1 MKASIKWLK
10 EFVDFTLSPQ
20 ELAHALTMAGFEVE
34 GMIPNSRDEDDTV
47 LVINITPNRPDC
59 LSIAGIAREISA
71 ILKIPFR
78 DCKLSVKKEDGQ
90 GPRIEIKDQELCS
103 RYASRIIRGVRVGP
117 SPSWLSKRLESHGF
131 RPANNIVD
139 ITNYV
144 LLEMG
149 HPLHAFDMD
158 KLSGNRIVVK
168 TAGSADK
175 FITLD
180 NEERILSRE
189 MLLIWDAEKP
199 VAIAGVMGGLNSEV
213 TDSTVNILLESAY
226 FDPISVRRTSKA
238 VNLTTE
244 STYRFERGTDIN
256 RLVHAL
262 DRAAQLIIDTAGGT
276 TTKITD
282 LLVKNFIPQSIPVKL
297 KKINDVLGIKV
308 SQADVQEIL
317 TSLQID
323 NRAAGEGITVTP
335 PSFRQ
340 DIRRD
345 VDVIEEIARIWG
357 YGKIP
362 AITPTARMQAAGK
375 SDRWNFTKTVKE
387 LMIKAGYSE
396 AINYSFLNPADLDK
410 LKLTADDRRR
420 SLIKIRN
427 PLRKEEEA
435 LRTTLIPAL
444 LDNIRLNIS
453 RGEKSLRLFEIAAVF
468 LPSGHKLPDEKMKLA
483 AVYLKDKKGSL
494 WEDGH
499 DGFYDLKGALE
510 NLLLGLRI
518 KNYSFSLQGESAGAG
533 TQGFPLDEPY
543 LHPGKSCFIN
553 AGGKIIGI
561 LGILHPDAADRFD
574 VVQEISILEL
584 DIDSLSELI
593 QLDIQYQA
601 LPKYPYIERDIAVT
615 VHENITAAALENAIR
630 EINSGMI
637 ESVRLFDIYTGKSI
651 PKGKK
656 SLAFSIR
663 YRAGDRTLVDDE
675 INELHSMILKHLE
688 STLNAELRS

>member
-10 EFVDFTLSPQ
+10 EFVDFSLSPQ
-20 ELAHALTMAGFEVE
+20 ELAHALTMAGLEVE
-34 GMIPNSRDEDDTV
+34 SMEHFEDDTI
-47 LVINITPNRPDC
+47 LEISITPNRPDC

-71 ILKIPFR
+71 ILKTPFT
-78 DCKLSVKKEDGQ
+78 DCKSSVKKEAGQ
-90 GPRIEIKDQELCS
+90 GPQIEIKNQEICS

-144 LLEMG
+144 LMEMG
-149 HPLHAFDMD
+149 HPLHAFDVD

-168 TAGSADK
+168 TAGAAAK
-175 FITLD
+175 FTTLD

-199 VAIAGVMGGLNSEV
+199 VAVAGVMGGLNSEV
-213 TDSTVNILLESAY
+213 TDSTKNILIESAY
-226 FDPISVRRTSKA
+226 FDPVSVRRTSKA

-256 RLVHAL
+256 RLVFAL
-262 DRAAQLIIDTAGGT
+262 DRAVQLIIDTAGGT
-276 TTKITD
+276 ATKITD
-282 LLVKNFIPQSIPVKL
+282 VLVKQFVPQNILVKL

-308 SQADVQEIL
+308 SHIDVQKIL

-323 NRAAGEGITVTP
+323 NRMEGEGINVTP

-340 DIRRD
+340 DIRKD
-345 VDVIEEIARIWG
+345 VDVMEEIARIWG
-357 YGKIP
+357 YEKISASTP
-362 AITPTARMQAAGK
+362 RAIMQAVGK
-375 SDRWNFTKTVKE
+375 STRWNFTKTVKE
-387 LMIKAGYSE
+387 LMVKTGYSE

-410 LKLTADDRRR
+410 LKLSAEDRRR
-420 SLIKIRN
+420 NLIKIRN

-453 RGEKSLRLFEIAAVF
+453 RGEKSLRLFEIASVF
-468 LPSGHKLPDEKMKLA
+468 SPSGHKLPDEKMKLA
-483 AVYLKDKKGSL
+483 AVYSKDKKGSL
-494 WEDGH
+494 WENEH

-510 NLLLGLRI
+510 NLLLELRI
-518 KNYSFSLQGESAGAG
+518 KNYSFYPQGESAGADK
-533 TQGFPLDEPY
+533 QEFPLIEPY
-543 LHPGKSCFIN
+543 LHPGKSCFIK
-553 AGGKIIGI
+553 AGDKIIGI
-561 LGILHPDAADRFD
+561 LGTLHPDVAHSFD
-574 VVQEISILEL
+574 VAQEISILEL
-584 DIDSLSELI
+584 DIDRLSAFI
-593 QLDIQYQA
+593 PPYIKYHTF
-601 LPKYPYIERDIAVT
+601 PKYPYIERDIAVT

-630 EINSGMI
+630 EVNSGMI

-675 INELHSMILKHLE
+675 VNELHSKILKHLE
-688 STLNAELRS
+688 NTLKAELRC